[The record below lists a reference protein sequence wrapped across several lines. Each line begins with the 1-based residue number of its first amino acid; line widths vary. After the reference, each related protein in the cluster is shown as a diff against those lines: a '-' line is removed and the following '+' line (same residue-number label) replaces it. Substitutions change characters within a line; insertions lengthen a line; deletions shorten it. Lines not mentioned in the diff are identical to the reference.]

1 MGELMKT
8 LSEMLKRNRTGRVS
22 KGRGT
27 VSVAGSGGWRC
38 GCVSFQGAG
47 S

>member
-1 MGELMKT
+1 MEALMKT
-8 LSEMLKRNRTGRVS
+8 LSAMLKRNRKGRVS

-38 GCVSFQGAG
+38 GCVSYQGAG